1 MDIELLKKLY
11 HYPVYGYDIVDSTN
25 KIALDMAKS
34 CAVHGSLIVA
44 DSQTVGRGRL
54 GRSFYSPE
62 GGLYMSIVLDMN
74 PQFAGEIT
82 TLCAVAVCIAAKK
95 LLNIELKIKWVNDCL
110 YENKKVC
117 GILCEG
123 LPQMGKCVAGIGI
136 NINREEFPSDIS
148 EKAGSIIVDE
158 NKREE
163 LCAYIANYVVNEIH
177 NIPKHMAEYK
187 KRLITL
193 NKKVYFTFEG
203 KNIEG
208 IAIDIDDTG
217 ALIVNTESGIIKLI
231 SGEVSVRT

>member
-1 MDIELLKKLY
+1 MYIGILKKLY
-11 HYPVYGYDIVDSTN
+11 PYPVYGYDTVDSTN

-34 CAVHGSLIVA
+34 GAAHGSLIVA

-54 GRSFYSPE
+54 GRSFYSPK

-74 PQFAGEIT
+74 QQFTGEIT
-82 TLCAVAVCIAAKK
+82 TLCAVAVCLAAKK

-136 NINREEFPSDIS
+136 NINRKEFPSDIS

-163 LCAYIANYVVNEIH
+163 LCAYIANYVVNEMH